1 MNHTNYLNQNRY
13 LCLDGLRCLSILAV
27 IWHHAGYPYW
37 DNFLLASQGDH
48 GVTLFFVI
56 SGFLI
61 TSLLLKEKRTK
72 GHINLKKFYIRRTL
86 RIFPLYYCVLLIYV
100 LLVYILELESLA
112 GKAFFDNLKYFA
124 TYTSN
129 VFVPFIAGDRII
141 FFFAWSLAAEE
152 QFYLIW
158 PTIER
163 FLSPVVSIPLLIFV
177 IISNL
182 ILNNNDISNENI
194 YLHALELIAIPICI
208 GVLLAHALDNKN
220 SYQFIHPL
228 VSRSESSFV
237 FLFFM
242 FLSLSIEGTP
252 ITLVYL
258 LMALLIASCV
268 TCIKPSTSLI
278 FENNIVKKIG
288 QISYGMYLLHMLAL
302 NVVKTLASNLNISYW
317 PVIFISTTF
326 LTTLFGVAS
335 FYFFERHFLSIKRS
349 FS

>member
-1 MNHTNYLNQNRY
+1 MNYTDYLNQKRY

-37 DNFLLASQGDH
+37 DHIYLASQGFH

-72 GHINLKKFYIRRTL
+72 GQIDLKHFYIRRTL
-86 RIFPLYYCVLLIYV
+86 RIFPLYYCVLLIYI
-100 LLVYILELESLA
+100 LLVFVLESGTPA
-112 GKAFFDNLKYFA
+112 GTAFLDNLKYFA

-163 FLSPVVSIPLLIFV
+163 MLVPIISIPLLIL
-177 IISNL
+177 IIIAST
-182 ILNNNDISNENI
+182 
-194 YLHALELIAIPICI
+194 YLHYTGINSENLFFKALEIIAIPICI
-208 GVLLAHALDNKN
+208 GVVLAHALANKKC
-220 SYQFIHPL
+220 YQFIAPL
-228 VSRSESSFV
+228 ITRPGASLI
-237 FLFFM
+237 FLIATFA
-242 FLSLSIEGTP
+242 SLAINGVP
-252 ITLVYL
+252 LILVYI

-268 TCIKPSTSLI
+268 TSPRPIISPL
-278 FENNIVKKIG
+278 FEHYVAKKIG
-288 QISYGMYLLHMLAL
+288 QISYGMYLLHMLAYNL
-302 NVVKTLASNLNISYW
+302 VAKIVTHLNIDYW
-317 PVIFISTTF
+317 PITF
-326 LTTLFGVAS
+326 SATIALTTLLGLSS
-335 FYFFERHFLSIKRS
+335 FYLFERHFLKLKKN